1 MKILLFGISNIGK
14 STIGELLAKRLGYRF
29 FDLDEEVKRE
39 FHTTLE
45 EFVHTENLR
54 WRDQK
59 RGRII
64 KKILSTENDIVFAI
78 TPISYTDNFKKRIIN
93 EDILP
98 IVLVD
103 TPENIFDRL
112 VFSDEN
118 DNIYMDDKYKNQ
130 RKDYYLND
138 IQEDIKWYGSVFMK
152 MGIKNE
158 FVISKDSIEQNVNR
172 LIFEY
177 HLDELK

>member
-1 MKILLFGISNIGK
+1 M
-14 STIGELLAKRLGYRF
+14 
-29 FDLDEEVKRE
+29 
-39 FHTTLE
+39 
-45 EFVHTENLR
+45 HTENLR

-64 KKILSTENDIVFAI
+64 KKILSAENDIVFAI

-118 DNIYMDDKYKNQ
+118 DNIYMDDKY
-130 RKDYYLND
+130 RTSRVRLHE
-138 IQEDIKWYGSVFMK
+138 IPIKK
-152 MGIKNE
+152 IK
-158 FVISKDSIEQNVNR
+158 QN
-172 LIFEY
+172 
-177 HLDELK
+177 